1 MTPTQENSQPK
12 RLLHWLIP
20 LLGVLL
26 TLGAGFVIW
35 YLAQQIS
42 QRDLDTAVDDA
53 KHFAYS
59 VTQFRNFYSNEIV
72 PRARESGLQITH
84 AYRHLP
90 NALPLPATFTL
101 DFGEFLSSR
110 NDGFGLALYSAYPFP
125 WRSEKRQLD
134 DFQQAALKH
143 FERQADQAFFRI
155 EEIEGK
161 STLRY
166 AIADRML
173 EGCVNCH
180 NSYPG
185 SPKTD
190 WKVGDV
196 RGVLEVQRSMQVAQ
210 ESLAGGLRNATIL
223 SALLISSILLFLWA
237 SLRGLQQALRDKESS
252 NQQLQIARDEA
263 LASARVKAEFLANM
277 SHEIRT
283 PMNGIIGMNDLL
295 LDTTLSQEQRALA
308 QTVQKSSHTLLK
320 IINDILDFSKI
331 EAGKLDFEEIAFDPL
346 QSIEEVLELFSER
359 AADKGL
365 EIGYRTGTPLPRTVI
380 GDDGR
385 LRQVL
390 SNLIGNAIKFTETG
404 EVEIQ
409 VSADSTNPGHL
420 EFAVC
425 DTGIGIPEDK
435 QSRLFQSF
443 SQVDGS
449 ITRRFGGTGLGLAIS
464 RQLVHMMGGE
474 IDMHSQPGA
483 GSTFHFSVRFGLPDA
498 PTDLSPRL
506 PLEQAFLYIGQRR
519 QLPDQLRS
527 WGLQVH
533 TAQGYPDAVEVL
545 ASTPKVHVL
554 LDLSN
559 APAPVHRAAALRDAC
574 LQAGLPPP
582 APIILLTR
590 RQGIEDSVELANL
603 PKLYLPV
610 RQNSLASSI
619 QPTPKASTRTN
630 EANPFSTAQLGQLRV
645 LVVEDNTVNQT
656 LVKALLAKLGIQAVI
671 VGNGQLA
678 LQQMQQ
684 AAWDLVLMDCQ
695 MPVMDGFT
703 ATREWRAYE
712 ASQQTR
718 RLPIIA
724 LTANAMEG
732 DREHCLAAGMDDYLS
747 KPIKFELLREK
758 LLRWQN
764 ASIPNH
770 EPS

>member
-125 WRSEKRQLD
+125 WRAEKRALD

-143 FERQADQAFFRI
+143 FERQADQPFFRV
-155 EEIEGK
+155 EEIAGQP
-161 STLRY
+161 TLRY
-166 AIADRML
+166 AIADKML

-190 WKVGDV
+190 WNVGEV

-210 ESLAGGLRNATIL
+210 ESLAGGLQNAAIL
-223 SALLISSILLFLWA
+223 SALLISSILLVLWA

-252 NQQLQIARDEA
+252 NQQLQQARDDA
-263 LASARVKAEFLANM
+263 LASAQVKSEFLANM

-283 PMNGIIGMNDLL
+283 PMNGIIGMNELL
-295 LDTTLSQEQRALA
+295 LDTELSHEQRALA

-331 EAGKLDFEEIAFDPL
+331 EAGKLEFEEIAFDPL

-390 SNLIGNAIKFTETG
+390 SNLVGNAIKFTEAG
-404 EVEIQ
+404 EVEIL
-409 VSADSTNPGHL
+409 VSADSANPGHM

-425 DTGIGIPEDK
+425 DTGIGIPEEK

-483 GSTFHFSVRFGLPDA
+483 GSTFHFSVRFGLPDEA
-498 PTDLSPRL
+498 VDLSPRL
-506 PLEQAFLYIGQRR
+506 PADMPILYIGHRR

-527 WGLQVH
+527 WGLSVC
-533 TAQGYPDAVEVL
+533 TAQGYPDAVKAL
-545 ASTPKVHVL
+545 TDNPKQHVL

-574 LQAGLPPP
+574 QQAGLPAPT
-582 APIILLTR
+582 PIILLTR
-590 RQGIEDSVELANL
+590 RQGIEDSRELAKL
-603 PKLYLPV
+603 PKLYLPL
-610 RQNSLASSI
+610 RQESLADSTKPI
-619 QPTPKASTRTN
+619 QPTTESTGLQATGPV
-630 EANPFSTAQLGQLRV
+630 AAQLTGLRV
-645 LVVEDNTVNQT
+645 LVVEDNAVNQT
-656 LVKALLAKLGIQAVI
+656 LVRALLAKMGIQAVL

-678 LQQMQQ
+678 LESMQAQ
-684 AAWDLVLMDCQ
+684 CWDVVLMDCQ
-695 MPVMDGFT
+695 MPVMDGFS

-712 ASQQTR
+712 ATHQTP

-732 DREHCLAAGMDDYLS
+732 DREHCLASGMDDYLS
-747 KPIKFELLREK
+747 KPIKFEVLRDK
-758 LLRWQN
+758 LLTWRKTE
-764 ASIPNH
+764 I
-770 EPS
+770 